1 MVSPCGGKI
10 LVEQIQNDDINLL
23 KECLAA
29 GATVILIAADKN
41 PNALDILPENL
52 RPEARF
58 DYDWLYHKELIL
70 KRGAYPFKG
79 LLTGASDIDYYDG
92 VFSETVFVPQKNAV
106 PKTYAFA
113 FSTGYPVAGGYI
125 GGFQLAEYN
134 VLNGKVLVNALNI
147 ADNLT
152 ARPAADKILKNL
164 LK

>member
-1 MVSPCGGKI
+1 MTFNGRRRYR
-10 LVEQIQNDDINLL
+10 LL
-23 KECLAA
+23 
-29 GATVILIAADKN
+29 
-41 PNALDILPENL
+41 
-52 RPEARF
+52 RR
-58 DYDWLYHKELIL
+58 
-70 KRGAYPFKG
+70 
-79 LLTGASDIDYYDG
+79 G
-92 VFSETVFVPQKNAV
+92 VFGNGLCSAKNAV

-147 ADNLT
+147 ADSLT